1 MTSGPIVPAPAVVSR
16 TDLEVAEAGQ
26 LQRSLLPPSPFVLGG
41 WSAAHR
47 FVPAGLVSGDYID
60 LIPNG
65 ERLYFMLGDV
75 SGKGIAA
82 SMLTAQL
89 HAMFRTLVP
98 FELPLELLMT
108 RASAL
113 VCASSLPAQYAT
125 LVGGY
130 LDRDGRAVIAN
141 AGHPPPLVMMA
152 DGHVEVPATGVPV
165 GMFCHSQFG
174 TTELVLDRSD
184 TLLIYSDGLTE
195 ASNASGEEYGPDRV
209 RGALVQTAHLDVGDL
224 LDRLLED
231 QTRFLAGSSNADD
244 LTLLAVRRH

>member
-1 MTSGPIVPAPAVVSR
+1 VCR
-16 TDLEVAEAGQ
+16 TDVEVAEAGQ
-26 LQRSLLPPSPFVLGG
+26 LQRSLLPPSPFVVGD

-47 FVPAGLVSGDYID
+47 FVPAGLVSGDYVD

-82 SMLTAQL
+82 SMLMAEL

-98 FELPLELLMT
+98 FDLPMELLMT

-113 VCASSLPAQYAT
+113 VC
-125 LVGGY
+125 
-130 LDRDGRAVIAN
+130 VIAN

-165 GMFCHSQFG
+165 GMFCHSQF
-174 TTELVLDRSD
+174 TATELVLDRSD
-184 TLLIYSDGLTE
+184 TLLMYSDGLTE
-195 ASNASGEEYGPDRV
+195 ARNATGEEYGPDRV
-209 RGALVQTAHLDVGDL
+209 RDALVRTAHLDVDDL
-224 LDRLLED
+224 LDRLLEE
-231 QTRFLAGSSNADD
+231 QARFRAGSSNADD